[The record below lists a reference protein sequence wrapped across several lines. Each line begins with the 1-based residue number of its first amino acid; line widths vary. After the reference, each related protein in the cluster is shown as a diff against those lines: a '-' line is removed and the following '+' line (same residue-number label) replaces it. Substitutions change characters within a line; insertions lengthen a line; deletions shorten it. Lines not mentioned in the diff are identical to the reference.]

1 MESLPFAMRV
11 AAGVVAESIDVVR
24 KLPTEISTLP
34 VTVMG
39 TLAKLSFQLNQQ
51 LTDLAS
57 AGDRLIAGIRGGEEP
72 PERTA
77 WATIDDDSETA
88 RDDPQAAATWENVA
102 DARED
107 DVETSW
113 DRLESVPDLPLA
125 DLDAETAAELVTDQV
140 HVVFDETEE
149 LTHPLVEDLATL
161 ELIEGEAGES
171 DLPEEPRPLTL
182 SELRTAVREMTAD
195 EVQAA
200 LDNEQQGRARPA
212 HLTLLSNRLTTL
224 ARSDG

>member
-1 MESLPFAMRV
+1 MRQAGGMESLPFAMRV

-39 TLAKLSFQLNQQ
+39 TLAKLSFQLNQE
-51 LTDLAS
+51 LTDLAW

-88 RDDPQAAATWENVA
+88 RDDPQAAATWDNVA
-102 DARED
+102 DARDD

-161 ELIEGEAGES
+161 ELIEGEAGE
-171 DLPEEPRPLTL
+171 
-182 SELRTAVREMTAD
+182 
-195 EVQAA
+195 
-200 LDNEQQGRARPA
+200 
-212 HLTLLSNRLTTL
+212 
-224 ARSDG
+224 